1 MILFEEEKSKLL
13 LGGMP
18 YLRPLYIKGV
28 LSMYEILSISWKE
41 SLIDL
46 KNKFENIKSNK
57 EEKNSKSNI
66 KDNELAELNNKMFLI
81 FSFMKYFYQMINNG
95 KLKKYDGLDFI
106 YTKLNSF
113 FTLCRKIICY
123 KILDINLEEFN
134 QTKIILK
141 LIIHVKLFLIF
152 CEYDTYKSK
161 EDFIQDLLCIFN
173 PEELFYKNNKNN
185 SNEENIINNN
195 LGKNEENLNN
205 CSNKEK
211 EELVLQNL
219 IKEIKNHNIN
229 VDYIHLYTEKI
240 YNSLNEKYKNF
251 INDDKFTFLRI
262 LYENYFELKSN
273 EEEKEDSEEEN
284 DIKNNNKEQ
293 STNKKKKRRKKNK
306 KKKNKNKNNAEENNI
321 KIDDKEEQND
331 IKNEIK
337 NDNKEKPKDEGN
349 EIKNDKIAKIN
360 EKITMIKTIQSI
372 AKMTNKLI
380 NNMSFT
386 EKIEQKNKIN
396 IENQKYIPQNKSEF
410 DEIKKKF
417 LEPLIPYI
425 QQYQKIYGNKKMSIL
440 SLLQCAF
447 IVYKEKY
454 RKEKEKLLEEINN
467 LKKAMNH
474 MFIQI
479 QLMGGGREIFRK
491 TLYYLILI
499 YIPEEQNNPS
509 FFGKVQKLINFFQN
523 KVNYDLNLIKN
534 MTNGNNIDDNK
545 LPCENINLIINR
557 LHKNNQYV
565 LFIKSIFFMYNYFN
579 FIAYSNKNEKL
590 QNKNNETI
598 QDNEN
603 SLITKINTKNIKN
616 NLPLIKD
623 YFIEEEEGK
632 NSKSK
637 INNKREIIY
646 PSFNFQDCYSSYAN
660 FLDEIVSNEKT
671 QIIMD
676 QVIQKIEEE
685 NKLNNGSKFEIKDLF
700 VEKEGKK
707 VFNITGFDVGIIIHE
722 IKNLKYK
729 DETLENLVNS
739 KTFEINQIEV

>member
-1 MILFEEEKSKLL
+1 
-13 LGGMP
+13 
-18 YLRPLYIKGV
+18 
-28 LSMYEILSISWKE
+28 
-41 SLIDL
+41 
-46 KNKFENIKSNK
+46 
-57 EEKNSKSNI
+57 
-66 KDNELAELNNKMFLI
+66 
-81 FSFMKYFYQMINNG
+81 
-95 KLKKYDGLDFI
+95 
-106 YTKLNSF
+106 
-113 FTLCRKIICY
+113 
-123 KILDINLEEFN
+123 
-134 QTKIILK
+134 
-141 LIIHVKLFLIF
+141 
-152 CEYDTYKSK
+152 
-161 EDFIQDLLCIFN
+161 
-173 PEELFYKNNKNN
+173 
-185 SNEENIINNN
+185 
-195 LGKNEENLNN
+195 
-205 CSNKEK
+205 
-211 EELVLQNL
+211 
-219 IKEIKNHNIN
+219 
-229 VDYIHLYTEKI
+229 
-240 YNSLNEKYKNF
+240 
-251 INDDKFTFLRI
+251 
-262 LYENYFELKSN
+262 
-273 EEEKEDSEEEN
+273 
-284 DIKNNNKEQ
+284 
-293 STNKKKKRRKKNK
+293 
-306 KKKNKNKNNAEENNI
+306 
-321 KIDDKEEQND
+321 
-331 IKNEIK
+331 
-337 NDNKEKPKDEGN
+337 
-349 EIKNDKIAKIN
+349 
-360 EKITMIKTIQSI
+360 
-372 AKMTNKLI
+372 MT
-380 NNMSFT
+380 
-386 EKIEQKNKIN
+386 
-396 IENQKYIPQNKSEF
+396 
-410 DEIKKKF
+410 
-417 LEPLIPYI
+417 
-425 QQYQKIYGNKKMSIL
+425 IL

-499 YIPEEQNNPS
+499 YIP
-509 FFGKVQKLINFFQN
+509 
-523 KVNYDLNLIKN
+523 YDLNLIKN

-646 PSFNFQDCYSSYAN
+646 PSFNFKDCYSSYAN
-660 FLDEIVSNEKT
+660 FLDEIVTNEKT

-700 VEKEGKK
+700 VEKDGKK

-729 DETLENLVNS
+729 EETLENLVNS
-739 KTFEINQIEV
+739 KTLEIKQIEV